1 MGEKGKENYDVK
13 GGRKDR
19 IKWQEKNDNV
29 EEENQGKNGIE
40 EGKRQQKQK
49 KINSQDNSLRVS
61 ASHWS
66 GLKGRDSQGLE
77 DRRST
82 NGPLLLGLNS
92 WTTPHPQTNPDF
104 HASATKMLRVFAIEY
119 AFKSVFCICFFI
131 QRPTKKYKTEI
142 PAHVIHPYNELGGR
156 KYETLR
162 NGCNCACFVVS
173 CWNSSRK

>member
-1 MGEKGKENYDVK
+1 MA
-13 GGRKDR
+13 GGQSRCESLDLLGGSGGMVLDEDSHDSTSSFNPK
-19 IKWQEKNDNV
+19 
-29 EEENQGKNGIE
+29 GKNGIE

-92 WTTPHPQTNPDF
+92 
-104 HASATKMLRVFAIEY
+104 
-119 AFKSVFCICFFI
+119 
-131 QRPTKKYKTEI
+131 
-142 PAHVIHPYNELGGR
+142 
-156 KYETLR
+156 
-162 NGCNCACFVVS
+162 
-173 CWNSSRK
+173 